1 MHYFRTN
8 WYKFQ
13 SKTKNSKHELI
24 QLARNRKEKEA
35 LVRKS
40 WSKKDIQEKGAKVK
54 RGSTEKLPRYSTIE
68 SVVELEIQDDDVN
81 KENEIDEERTDIL
94 LSNYQTF
101 CNKRRL
107 RRHHTQ
113 KNAIT

>member
-1 MHYFRTN
+1 M
-8 WYKFQ
+8 
-13 SKTKNSKHELI
+13 
-24 QLARNRKEKEA
+24 
-35 LVRKS
+35 
-40 WSKKDIQEKGAKVK
+40 K
-54 RGSTEKLPRYSTIE
+54 RESTEKLPRYSTIE

-81 KENEIDEERTDIL
+81 KENEIDEERTEIL

-107 RRHHTQ
+107 RRHHTRRHHTL

>member
-1 MHYFRTN
+1 M
-8 WYKFQ
+8 
-13 SKTKNSKHELI
+13 
-24 QLARNRKEKEA
+24 
-35 LVRKS
+35 
-40 WSKKDIQEKGAKVK
+40 K
-54 RGSTEKLPRYSTIE
+54 RESTEKLPRYSTIE

-81 KENEIDEERTDIL
+81 EENEIDEEGADIL
-94 LSNYQTF
+94 LSNFQTF